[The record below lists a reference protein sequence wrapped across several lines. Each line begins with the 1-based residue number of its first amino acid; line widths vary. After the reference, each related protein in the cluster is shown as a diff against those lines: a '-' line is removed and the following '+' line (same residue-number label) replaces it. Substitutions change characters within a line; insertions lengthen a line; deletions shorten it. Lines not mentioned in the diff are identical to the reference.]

1 MRTSLIIPIA
11 LAGVCAT
18 LAACQSQPASLAD
31 IAPQATTDSFIA
43 ERTATM
49 WVKGMT
55 CPFCA
60 SNLETYMAKI
70 DGLEKIDADLAT
82 GRVLVQIA
90 SFEDDT
96 ESVLRKAV
104 DDSGFSVDRIEF
116 PR

>member
-11 LAGVCAT
+11 LAGMCAT

-104 DDSGFSVDRIEF
+104 EDSGFSVDRIEF